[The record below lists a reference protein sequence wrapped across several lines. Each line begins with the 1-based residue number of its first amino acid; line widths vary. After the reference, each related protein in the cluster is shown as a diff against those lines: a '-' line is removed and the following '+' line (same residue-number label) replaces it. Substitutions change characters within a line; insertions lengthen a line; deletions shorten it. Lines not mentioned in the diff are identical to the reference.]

1 MFNSFKQ
8 KGENMKKKLFGLLVA
23 TVPFASY
30 ANLPSMHT
38 TTSKWSPRFFIE
50 YDMNLYSESP
60 VDIKLAISGSEDLTI
75 PELQIKSNNRG
86 NAMYMGAD
94 FNGIQVGLRTS
105 SSSGFNV
112 KATLPFFDD
121 WRVNPFLTAEVGVS
135 SIDMEI
141 EGIELNDTNLTY
153 AFGLGFRYDICN
165 HFYAKL
171 GAKYEVKKYDIAL
184 DLGGE
189 GGKIEAELDGSGMSV
204 MATIGYRF

>member
-1 MFNSFKQ
+1 
-8 KGENMKKKLFGLLVA
+8 MKKTLFGLLVA

-50 YDMNLYSESP
+50 YDLNMYSESP
-60 VDIKLAISGSEDLTI
+60 VDIKLSGEGLEDLDI

-94 FNGIQVGLRTS
+94 FNGIQIGLRTS
-105 SSSGFNV
+105 SNSGFNI

-121 WRVNPFLTAEVGVS
+121 WRVNPFLTAEAGIS
-135 SIDMEI
+135 TIDMEI
-141 EGIELNDTNLTY
+141 EGVELDDTNITY
-153 AFGLGFRYDICN
+153 AFGLGVRYDICN

-171 GAKYEVKKYDIAL
+171 GAKYEVKKYDL
-184 DLGGE
+184 VLNTGE
-189 GGKIEAELDGSGMSV
+189 SIGKIDAELDGTGMSV